1 MMKKKKI
8 KNISRNQRQKVS
20 FIDISEDKVDVKAP
34 NRIRT
39 LMICIF
45 IVFLLLIVRLGF
57 LQFVQGASLK
67 ESAYRQQ
74 TVNRLISPT
83 RGNILDATG
92 KTLATSASVDTVSIN
107 PTKIRGKTAEETKTK
122 KEKIAKAFSEI
133 FALNYDETL
142 EKLNSTSSVQTIAK
156 KVENDKIE
164 QLKKWM
170 EDNDISAGIN
180 IDEDTKRYYP
190 YNNLASHV
198 IGFTGDDNQGLYGI
212 EQKWDSSLAG
222 TPGKIVTSTDVNK
235 DEISDKNQQYIAAEN
250 GNDIVLSID
259 VYIQSIVEKYLKAAV
274 EENNCSRGGNAIVMN
289 PNTGDVLAM
298 ASYPDYDL
306 NTPFTPTSPYWQENW
321 DNFTSEQKATMWR
334 NTAVTST
341 YEPGSTFKLI
351 NAAIALDE
359 NITQTDVTN
368 DFTCTGVEEVTGQA
382 IKCWS
387 KAAHGRQTLRNVL
400 ENSCNPGMI
409 QLCNRIGVNT
419 LYKYYNAFGLFNPSG
434 IDLPGDQKGI
444 FFNQSK
450 ILPVELAT
458 MSFGQRITM
467 TPIQLIKAISAIAND
482 GVLMKPR
489 IVKQVINTN
498 TNTVTNIDPVE
509 IRQVISK
516 ETANEMKSIMESVV
530 TNGTGSNGAVKGYS
544 VGGKTGTS
552 EPAQNKKEEGYV
564 ASFVA
569 ISPVENPEVVVLVI
583 LYDPQVKNFH
593 GGTVAGPVVSNIL
606 GEILPYLG
614 IQADAM
620 NLTTNSTELKTVPN
634 VVNKT
639 VAEAQRILER
649 AGFRSSFTLNG
660 NKNQDLVSSQVPA
673 ANTKLFNDSIV
684 MLYTAQNDVRTSVN
698 VPNLK
703 NMTASQAANS
713 LKSKNLNISTE
724 GSGKVISQEPEFNA
738 SVEEGTVVKVILGE

>member
-1 MMKKKKI
+1 M
-8 KNISRNQRQKVS
+8 
-20 FIDISEDKVDVKAP
+20 
-34 NRIRT
+34 
-39 LMICIF
+39 
-45 IVFLLLIVRLGF
+45 
-57 LQFVQGASLK
+57 
-67 ESAYRQQ
+67 
-74 TVNRLISPT
+74 
-83 RGNILDATG
+83 
-92 KTLATSASVDTVSIN
+92 
-107 PTKIRGKTAEETKTK
+107 
-122 KEKIAKAFSEI
+122 
-133 FALNYDETL
+133 
-142 EKLNSTSSVQTIAK
+142 
-156 KVENDKIE
+156 
-164 QLKKWM
+164 
-170 EDNDISAGIN
+170 
-180 IDEDTKRYYP
+180 
-190 YNNLASHV
+190 
-198 IGFTGDDNQGLYGI
+198 
-212 EQKWDSSLAG
+212 
-222 TPGKIVTSTDVNK
+222 TSTDVNK
-235 DEISDKNQQYIAAEN
+235 DEISDKHQQYIAAEN

-298 ASYPDYDL
+298 ASYPDYNL
-306 NTPFTPTSPYWQENW
+306 NTPFTPTSTYWQENW
-321 DNFTSEQKATMWR
+321 DSFTSEQKATMWR

-341 YEPGSTFKLI
+341 YEPGSTFKLV
-351 NAAIALDE
+351 NAVIALEE
-359 NITQTDVTN
+359 NITQTDVAN
-368 DFTCTGVEEVTGQA
+368 DFTCTGSEEVTGQT

-387 KAAHGRQTLRNVL
+387 KTAHGKQTLRNVL

-419 LYKYYNAFGLFNPSG
+419 LYKYYNAFDLFTSSG

-489 IVKQVINTN
+489 IVKQIINTN
-498 TNTVTNIDPVE
+498 TNTVTNIAPVE

-516 ETANEMKSIMESVV
+516 ETATEMKNIMESVV

-552 EPAQNKKEEGYV
+552 EPAQNKKDEGYV

-569 ISPVENPEVVVLVI
+569 ISPVQNPEVVVLVI

-606 GEILPYLG
+606 SEVLPYLG

-620 NLTTNSTELKTVPN
+620 NISTNSTELITVPN

-639 VAEAQRILER
+639 VAEAQRILEK
-649 AGFRSSFTLNG
+649 AGLRTSFTLNG
-660 NKNQDLVSSQVPA
+660 NKNQDLVSNQVPP
-673 ANTKLFNDSIV
+673 ANTKLFHDSVV
-684 MLYTAQNDVRTSVN
+684 MLYTSQNNVRTSVN

-713 LKSKNLNISTE
+713 LKSKNLNIATE